1 MPKLIHESSAEYIAY
16 CRNSYAFQAKYN
28 TMISD
33 MYQKHK
39 KHEEMCDLCHDYEA
53 ALESGGDVLLILSDR
68 LDKARKGI
76 YE

>member
-1 MPKLIHESSAEYIAY
+1 
-16 CRNSYAFQAKYN
+16 
-28 TMISD
+28 MISD